1 MLFSPES
8 TFANFLADAFAIFVF
23 ILWFWLF
30 ITTASDLFRR
40 QDVSGIGKV
49 LWVILLIVLPYV
61 GIFAYILTQ
70 GGGMA
75 ERNRSQARQA
85 RDELRQMVGFSVAD
99 ELVKLE
105 RLKADNAI
113 SDQEYAR
120 LRARIIQ

>member
-1 MLFSPES
+1 MVFPAES
-8 TFANFLADAFAIFVF
+8 TFANFLADAFAIFIF

-40 QDVSGIGKV
+40 QDISGFGKV
-49 LWVILLIVLPYV
+49 IWVIFLIVLPYI

-85 RDELRQMVGFSVAD
+85 RDELRQIVGFSVAD
-99 ELVKLE
+99 ELAKLE
-105 RLKADNAI
+105 RLVAENSI
-113 SDQEYAR
+113 SKEEYAR
-120 LRARIIQ
+120 LRARILQ